1 MEKQSAKMQDEVWDD
16 LRLVLFLA
24 RAGTYSDAAERLG
37 VNESTVAR
45 RLAQAENRWRA
56 RLFDRVNGKLTPTP
70 DGDDLVRHGEIVETQ
85 MQAARSA
92 VLGADDR
99 AAGLVRVTAVPFVAN
114 RLLAP
119 ALGVLI
125 EANPAL
131 EIDLIADPRDFSL
144 TRREVD
150 IALRLARPST
160 ENVLITRRIAT
171 LDFALYAK
179 RGCDPQKLPVI
190 GYEEARRG
198 LPQAQW
204 LDAFRAKRGQR
215 SAPVR
220 IGDAET
226 LLACVRA
233 GAGQSLLPT
242 MLGDA
247 DRGLQRVGDGVPV
260 VRRDLWLL
268 VHPDLRPLVRVR
280 TVIDWID
287 GIFRSA
293 STQENSGASESF

>member
-1 MEKQSAKMQDEVWDD
+1 MPSSSAKMQEEVWDD
-16 LRLVLFLA
+16 LRLVLVLA
-24 RAGTYSDAAERLG
+24 RTGTYSDAARRLG

-45 RLAQAENRWRA
+45 RLAQAERRWRA
-56 RLFDRVNGKLTPTP
+56 RLFDRVDGKLAATPA
-70 DGDDLVRHGEIVETQ
+70 GEDLVRHGEIVETQ

-92 VLGADDR
+92 VLGTDDQ
-99 AAGLVRVTAVPFVAN
+99 ASGPVRITAVPFVAN

-119 ALGVLI
+119 ALGRLI

-144 TRREVD
+144 TRREAD
-150 IALRLARPST
+150 IALRLSRPST

-171 LDFALYAK
+171 LDFALYGK
-179 RGCDPQKLPVI
+179 RDCKPDTLPVI

-204 LDAFRAKRGQR
+204 LDAFQVKRRQR
-215 SAPVR
+215 SMPVR

-226 LLACVRA
+226 LFACVRA

-247 DRGLQRVGDGVPV
+247 DRHLQRVGDGVPV

-268 VHPDLRPLVRVR
+268 VHPNLRPLVRIR
-280 TVIDWID
+280 TVIEWID
-287 GIFRSA
+287 GIFRPVA
-293 STQENSGASESF
+293 PPANPAR